1 MWQVCGVSSGA
12 GRRLLSGNSI
22 PRHDCLSHSLGKKAE
37 EGRAV
42 VEETPGE
49 NSHRVELEGLQR
61 AVDRAAEA
69 GDDQAQ
75 VVRSRSVR
83 TLLRNLT
90 RWFTDRVL
98 ELRAGAS
105 GRR

>member
-1 MWQVCGVSSGA
+1 M
-12 GRRLLSGNSI
+12 
-22 PRHDCLSHSLGKKAE
+22 
-37 EGRAV
+37 
-42 VEETPGE
+42 VEETQGE

-83 TLLRNLT
+83 ILLRNLT

-98 ELRAGAS
+98 ELRGGAS
-105 GRR
+105 ERR